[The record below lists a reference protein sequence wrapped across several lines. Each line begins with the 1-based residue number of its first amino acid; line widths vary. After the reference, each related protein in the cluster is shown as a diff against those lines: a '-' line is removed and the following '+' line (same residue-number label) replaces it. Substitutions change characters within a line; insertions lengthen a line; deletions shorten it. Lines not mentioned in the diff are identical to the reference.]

1 MTVTDQLKT
10 IDNKIK
16 ANQGQYDLDRLAAKI
31 SVYSSGDLRKY
42 EYLTG
47 KDLGYKPS
55 VLEQAK
61 FDYCP
66 LGNIFT
72 KGLDK
77 DDKKERLFKRLENI
91 KDKNDL
97 LKEIKNKKTKELGN
111 KDSQTAKAKN
121 SLIYDQNHNFY
132 KYRLDKFFNIS
143 PIESKFDMLEM
154 FYRDCFSLKSLEA
167 KTKETADHKF
177 VVLNNAFNEYDKL
190 IKDVFFKNL

>member
-1 MTVTDQLKT
+1 M
-10 IDNKIK
+10 
-16 ANQGQYDLDRLAAKI
+16 
-31 SVYSSGDLRKY
+31 
-42 EYLTG
+42 
-47 KDLGYKPS
+47 GYKPS

-66 LGNIFT
+66 LGNVFT

-91 KDKNDL
+91 KNKSEDL
-97 LKEIKNKKTKELGN
+97 LKEIKNQKTKELGN

-121 SLIYDQNHNFY
+121 FLIDDQNHNFDKY
-132 KYRLDKFFNIS
+132 KLDKFFNIS

-154 FYRDCFSLKSLEA
+154 FYREFFSLKSLEA
-167 KTKETADHKF
+167 KTKETTDHKF

-190 IKDVFFKNL
+190 IQDVFFKSL